1 MMIFAYKWLLA
12 LTVLTPLIW
21 WAFRSQ
27 RRRNFIRFSN
37 VRLFGAHAGRSGKSR
52 YLLPVLRTL
61 TVLAVILAVAR
72 PQKADEQTKVQ
83 TEGIAIQMVLD
94 RSSSMNQQD
103 FQTEQGRPQSRL
115 NAVKNVIREFVLGND
130 ADLKGRPNDL
140 VGLIDF
146 ARYPDTECPLTRDH
160 RHLIK
165 AVDEIKCPTTREEDG
180 TAIGDALL
188 LAVERI
194 KNIERKF
201 HKEDEFKVKSRV
213 IILLT
218 DGEQNAGKY
227 TPEKAAEAAAALGIK
242 VYTIGAITGLQ
253 EQQVPSF
260 FGDSQV
266 VRVPVNIDD
275 SPLKKVAELTGGK
288 YYKAKDT
295 DSLGRIYQEIDSLER
310 SAIDE
315 QRFYLYHELAYNWID
330 LGRFKLPSP
339 ILVALGLLSL
349 ELLLAH
355 TRLRKIP

>member
-1 MMIFAYKWLLA
+1 MILFANKWLFALA
-12 LTVLTPLIW
+12 VLIPLIW
-21 WAFRSQ
+21 WAFQ
-27 RRRNFIRFSN
+27 NPRRRGFMRFSN
-37 VRLFGAHAGRSGKSR
+37 VGMFRGRNGSSKAR
-52 YLLPVLRTL
+52 YLLPLLRTL
-61 TVLAVILAVAR
+61 AVILVILAVAR

-83 TEGIAIQMVLD
+83 TEGIAIQLVLD

-103 FQTEQGRPQSRL
+103 FESRNGQPQSRL
-115 NAVKNVIREFVLGND
+115 NAVKNVVREFVLGND

-140 VGLIDF
+140 IGMINF

-165 AVDEIKCPTTREEDG
+165 AVEDIKVPTTREEDG

-188 LAVERI
+188 LAVERT

-201 HKEDEFKVKSRV
+201 HKEDDFKIKSRV

-242 VYTIGAITGLQ
+242 VYTIGAITGFA
-253 EQQVPSF
+253 EQQIPSF
-260 FGDSQV
+260 FGDPQV
-266 VRVPVNIDD
+266 IRVPANVDD
-275 SPLKKVAELTGGK
+275 TPLKKVAELTGGK
-288 YYKAKDT
+288 YYKASDA
-295 DSLGRIYQEIDSLER
+295 DSLARIYREIDSLER
-310 SAIDE
+310 SAVDE
-315 QRFYLYHELAYNWID
+315 QRFYLYEELAYKWID
-330 LGRFKLPSP
+330 LGRFKLPPP
-339 ILVALGLLSL
+339 ILAALALLTL